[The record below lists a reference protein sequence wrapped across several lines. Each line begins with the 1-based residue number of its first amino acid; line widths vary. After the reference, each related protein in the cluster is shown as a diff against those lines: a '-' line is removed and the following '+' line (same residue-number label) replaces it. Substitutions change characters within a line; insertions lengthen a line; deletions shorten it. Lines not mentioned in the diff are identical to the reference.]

1 MKDICVVTDFDGT
14 ITVKDTL
21 YNFFEDYAA
30 EEWTKVEQYWTDG
43 KISSKECL
51 LQEFALV
58 QNLSKK
64 LVKTFLEK
72 VEIDKYFKDFYDF
85 VNSQN
90 IDVYIVSDG
99 VDYFIEAILKK
110 FGVENIKVVSNHG
123 EFKDNVFYLTFP
135 NDNPHCLKDS
145 GTCKCAVVN
154 ELKNSY
160 KKVIYIG
167 DGVSDYCVAD
177 KADIIFAKKRLL
189 EYCMKTSIPH
199 IPYLNFKDVL
209 NSKIFSQ
216 K

>member
-58 QNLSKK
+58 RNLSEK
-64 LVKTFLEK
+64 LVKSFLEN

-154 ELKNSY
+154 RLKNSY

-177 KADIIFAKKRLL
+177 KADIVFAKKRLL
-189 EYCMKTSIPH
+189 EYCIKTSIPH
-199 IPYLNFKDVL
+199 IPYLNFNDLL
-209 NSKIFSQ
+209 NSDIFSQ